1 MITWNYIVL
10 KIIKTS
16 KVQKSGNASL
26 PKELQDYKEIVFLR
40 NDDGDIIVKSNG
52 DD

>member
-1 MITWNYIVL
+1 ML
-10 KIIKTS
+10 KIIKKS
-16 KVQKSGNASL
+16 KVQYNGYASL
-26 PKELQDYKEIVFLR
+26 PKELQDCIEIIFLR